1 MRKSNWII
9 FFPGIGVEKNK
20 YLSCHHLGMIGSKES
35 PWNDLYEVLGKYG
48 FEKKE
53 PHSRSD
59 MTNVGGMIFS
69 YIY

>member
-1 MRKSNWII
+1 
-9 FFPGIGVEKNK
+9 
-20 YLSCHHLGMIGSKES
+20 MIGSKES
-35 PWNDLYEVLGKYG
+35 LWNDSYEVLGKYG